1 MVKLWAEILFKF
13 QWQIEKLCPAIG
25 FGPGFVSISPLN
37 NIENGIDQAVFT
49 LPQVFFNHF
58 ASKIQ
63 LPGFYIS
70 RTLVEN
76 GIMVFW

>member
-37 NIENGIDQAVFT
+37 NIENGIDQAAKSYHIIKYKKDTKT
-49 LPQVFFNHF
+49 L
-58 ASKIQ
+58 
-63 LPGFYIS
+63 
-70 RTLVEN
+70 RTRKEWNL
-76 GIMVFW
+76 